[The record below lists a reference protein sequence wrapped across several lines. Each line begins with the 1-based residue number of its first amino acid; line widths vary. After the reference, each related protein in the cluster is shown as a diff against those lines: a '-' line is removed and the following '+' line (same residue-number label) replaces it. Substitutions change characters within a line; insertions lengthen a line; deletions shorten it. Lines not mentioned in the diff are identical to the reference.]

1 MKDNPEGLPPSA
13 ALMQMITGFWVSS
26 AIYVAAKLE
35 LADHIGEESIGADE
49 LALSVGVHPGSLYRL
64 LRALASVGV
73 FTEVEPRRFALTPIG
88 NCLKSG
94 PGSLRAFSIVGRE
107 IGWEPWGQLLHS
119 VRTGDTAF
127 GYLHEMGYFE
137 YLKQNPELA
146 RLFDEAM
153 TGFVTMNGLA
163 VVAAYDFTPF
173 SMIVDVG
180 GGHGALIETLLKQNK
195 LAKAI
200 VFDRQEVVEI
210 AKNKLTSADIIS
222 RCECIGGDFFDS
234 VPSGGDAYFLA
245 SVLHDWDDE
254 KSLTILRNCRRAMSS
269 KAKLFLVEMVIPQG
283 DTSFFGKLL
292 DLNMLVNFGGRER
305 TEEEYRNLLS
315 AAGFQLSQLVKTR
328 TPASLIEACPV

>member
-1 MKDNPEGLPPSA
+1 MKDSCEGLQPSA
-13 ALMQMITGFWVSS
+13 ALMQMISGFWVSS
-26 AIYVAAKLE
+26 AIYVAAKLD
-35 LADHIGEESIGADE
+35 LADHMRDKPISVDE
-49 LALSVGVHPGSLYRL
+49 LAERVGAHPGALYRL

-127 GYLHEMGYFE
+127 GHLHEMGYFE
-137 YLKQNPELA
+137 YLKHNPELA

-163 VVAAYDFTPF
+163 VVAAYDFTTF
-173 SMIVDVG
+173 SKIVDVG
-180 GGHGALIETLLKQNK
+180 GGHGILIETLLKQNK
-195 LAKAI
+195 QAKAI
-200 VFDRQEVVEI
+200 VFDRPDVVAI
-210 AKNKLTSADIIS
+210 AKDKLISAGIMN

-234 VPSGGDAYFLA
+234 VPSGGDAYLLA

-254 KSLTILRNCRRAMSS
+254 KSLTILNNCRRAMSS
-269 KAKLFLVEMVIPQG
+269 KAKLFLVEMVIPSG
-283 DTSFFGKLL
+283 DMPFFGKFL

-305 TEEEYRNLLS
+305 TKEEYQNLLS
-315 AAGFQLSQLVKTR
+315 AAGFQLSQVVPTR
-328 TPASLIEACPV
+328 TPSSLIEARPV